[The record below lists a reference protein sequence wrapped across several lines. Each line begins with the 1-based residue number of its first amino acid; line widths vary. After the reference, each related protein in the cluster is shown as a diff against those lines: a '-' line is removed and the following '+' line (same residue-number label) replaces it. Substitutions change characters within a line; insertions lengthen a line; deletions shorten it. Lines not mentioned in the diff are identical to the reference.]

1 MGFLINIMYQAI
13 DTHSTVHAVH
23 QNGSSS
29 MITYDEKAF
38 TSCIVPL
45 FLPPQLLRVWDPR
58 SGSKVMKLKG
68 HTDNVRAL
76 LLNRDG
82 SSVSTVAS
90 FPSSPSV

>member
-1 MGFLINIMYQAI
+1 
-13 DTHSTVHAVH
+13 
-23 QNGSSS
+23 

-38 TSCIVPL
+38 TSCIVRL
-45 FLPPQLLRVWDPR
+45 LLPPQLLRVWDPR

-82 SSVSTVAS
+82 SSVSTVPGLISKFSQRLVFDRFAGEDLDH
-90 FPSSPSV
+90 FIT